1 MKKADSTKSEL
12 RTISPAAAKRPRK
25 LYYKIGEVCELTGL
39 PHHVIRF
46 WEKEFSQLT
55 PRKTATG
62 HRIFNDKDIETL
74 LLIKELLYVRKY
86 TIKGAREYIMQGG
99 AKTDKLEASS
109 AAPQE
114 IRSSASSKIDR
125 LNRIKKLLE
134 RVPPN

>member
-1 MKKADSTKSEL
+1 MKKADSTKTEP
-12 RTISPAAAKRPRK
+12 RNISPATAKRPRK

-74 LLIKELLYVRKY
+74 LLIKELLYVRKF

-99 AKTDKLEASS
+99 ARSDKPEQQGIFSHDNKPSPSL
-109 AAPQE
+109 
-114 IRSSASSKIDR
+114 KDR
-125 LNRIKKLLE
+125 LNRIRKLLE

>member
-12 RTISPAAAKRPRK
+12 HDIAPAAKRPRK

-74 LLIKELLYVRKY
+74 LLIKELLYTRKY
-86 TIKGAREYIMQGG
+86 TIKGAREFIMQGG
-99 AKTDKLEASS
+99 NRNDKPESQKSVPRENGSDSL
-109 AAPQE
+109 
-114 IRSSASSKIDR
+114 KDR
-125 LNRIKKLLE
+125 LTRIRKLLE

>member
-1 MKKADSTKSEL
+1 MKKADESS
-12 RTISPAAAKRPRK
+12 RTSDHSLPGPAKRPRK

-74 LLIKELLYVRKY
+74 LYIKELLYVRKY
-86 TIKGAREYIMQGG
+86 TIKGAREYIFQGG
-99 AKTDKLEASS
+99 RHDKDKPVHEDGTAREPRPNSM
-109 AAPQE
+109 
-114 IRSSASSKIDR
+114 IDR
-125 LNRIKKLLE
+125 LIHIKKLLE
-134 RVPPN
+134 RKPPN

>member
-1 MKKADSTKSEL
+1 MKKADESS
-12 RTISPAAAKRPRK
+12 RTTEQNIPSPSKRPRK

-74 LLIKELLYVRKY
+74 LLIKDLLYVRKY
-86 TIKGAREYIMQGG
+86 TIKGAREFIFQGG
-99 AKTDKLEASS
+99 RHEKEKLVPAV
-109 AAPQE
+109 AAPAE
-114 IRSSASSKIDR
+114 PR
-125 LNRIKKLLE
+125 LNSMVNRLVHIKKLLE
-134 RVPPN
+134 RKPPN

>member
-1 MKKADSTKSEL
+1 MKKADNTRSADHNAA
-12 RTISPAAAKRPRK
+12 PAAAKRPRK

-86 TIKGAREYIMQGG
+86 TIKGAREFIMQGG
-99 AKTDKLEASS
+99 GRGDKTQEPSRNTPQETVHGSKLE
-109 AAPQE
+109 
-114 IRSSASSKIDR
+114 R
-125 LNRIKKLLE
+125 LNRIRKLLE

>member
-1 MKKADSTKSEL
+1 MKKADITKSEPHG
-12 RTISPAAAKRPRK
+12 IAPAPKRPRK

-74 LLIKELLYVRKY
+74 ILIKELLYVRKY

-99 AKTDKLEASS
+99 SRNDKPDNQKNLPRENGGDSL
-109 AAPQE
+109 
-114 IRSSASSKIDR
+114 KDR
-125 LNRIKKLLE
+125 LTRIKKLLE